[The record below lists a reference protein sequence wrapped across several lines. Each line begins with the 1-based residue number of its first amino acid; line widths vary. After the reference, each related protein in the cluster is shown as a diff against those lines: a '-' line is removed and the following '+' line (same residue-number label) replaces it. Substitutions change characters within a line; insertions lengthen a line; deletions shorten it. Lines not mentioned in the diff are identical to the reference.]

1 MNYGLCVHVGKES
14 VTTILVGPV
23 KVGKITENYHFL
35 LFSKQVEKVIK
46 LQVLQGLDIVLLD
59 CIQVYFDLVL
69 ENVNLL

>member
-1 MNYGLCVHVGKES
+1 M
-14 VTTILVGPV
+14 
-23 KVGKITENYHFL
+23 ENYYFL

-46 LQVLQGLDIVLLD
+46 MQVLQGLDIVLSD